1 MLKIRC
7 CCFRSV
13 LVAACLFTV
22 FVTPRG
28 LFAQQVQL
36 VAETEPLTPEEQR
49 LKFHLPPGFVIELVA
64 AEPDIRKPMNLKFDA
79 AGRLY
84 VTQSIEYP
92 FPVGTDEV
100 GRDTIRVL
108 VDSNGDGVPDTTHV
122 YAEGLNIPI
131 GITPVPGGVLAYS
144 IPELSYF
151 PAAPGE
157 LRAEGRRPLYASW
170 GFRDTHG
177 MCSSLNY
184 WIDGWVYGCHGFSNE
199 STVQGSDEKP
209 LRMQSGNT
217 YRLRPDGTRIEAY
230 TRGQVNPFGMCF
242 DPWGNVYTSDCH
254 TRPAY
259 MLLRGAYYPSF
270 GKPHDG
276 LGFGP
281 EIMQHAHGSTGLAG
295 IVYYEA
301 DRFPEEYQGN
311 LLIGNPV
318 TGRVNRDTLAWT
330 GSTPK
335 AIEQPD
341 FLWCDDPWF
350 RPVDLQL
357 APDGSLYIADFYNR
371 IIGHYEVPLQ
381 HPGRDRE
388 RGRIWRVRYVGTDS
402 TPARGTPVPALN
414 TASARELIAALDHP
428 NLWVR
433 VQATHQL
440 VDRIERETALAE
452 IDRLW
457 QTPQATPRQRAH
469 SLWVWA
475 RLGKEERVVPALQ
488 HSDPLVRTYALQVA
502 GDVSPH
508 VFPTFAVGVQQGM
521 RDADARVKLAA
532 VQAAAKHPQPGWER
546 ELLAIWNATDP
557 ADAMLIHAIRITL
570 RDHLAKYHSYDPTDE
585 QPREAD
591 QTQHIADVALG
602 VPDER
607 AAEFLDRQ
615 LTEQPP
621 AWFLARLEEFVRHI
635 IRHLP
640 QDRLQARMEF
650 LAQRGNWAMGQQ
662 LASLRA
668 ADRARQERGIP
679 RPDVLTAWADRL
691 ARASWEARHSG
702 TALELIRDFGLR
714 GHVESAREV
723 ADSTSAETNLR
734 KLAFETLVAIDVE
747 QAVSCGADW
756 LSSPTT
762 SSELQEHAAGM
773 LGRTNRADARE
784 LLLAKLQAAPEATAR
799 SIARGLAMTPTG
811 GSALMEALE
820 QGRASPRL
828 LQDGPIEQ
836 RLAAARLPEFQARRE
851 KLLQGFPAADERIL
865 KLISERRSRFSAAP
879 LDLAAGQALF
889 KQHCANCHRLGNE
902 GAKVGPELEG
912 VGLRGL
918 DRLLEDTLDPS
929 RVIDQAFRTT
939 VINTVTGKVITGLVL
954 REEGAVVV
962 LADEQGRE
970 IRVDNSDIEER
981 STIKLSPMPAN
992 IAEKLSETEFFH
1004 LMGYLLEQRTKSS
1017 AGE

>member
-1 MLKIRC
+1 MKFARTHATLTLPLTNAFTGVESMLKIRC

-108 VDSNGDGVPDTTHV
+108 DDSNGDGVPDTTHV

-475 RLGKEERVVPALQ
+475 RWERWNVWCPRAAAFRSSRSDVRPAGRRRCFATRF
-488 HSDPLVRTYALQVA
+488 S
-502 GDVSPH
+502 H
-508 VFPTFAVGVQQGM
+508 VCRGVQQGM

-607 AAEFLDRQ
+607 AAEFLIVNLRNS
-615 LTEQPP
+615 LRHGSWRAWRNSCVTSSATCLRIACRP
-621 AWFLARLEEFVRHI
+621 AWNFSRNAATG
-635 IRHLP
+635 
-640 QDRLQARMEF
+640 Q
-650 LAQRGNWAMGQQ
+650 WASSWPRCGQQ
-662 LASLRA
+662 TVPVRNEVSH
-668 ADRARQERGIP
+668 DQTC
-679 RPDVLTAWADRL
+679 LTAWADRL
-691 ARASWEARHSG
+691 ARASWEG
-702 TALELIRDFGLR
+702 
-714 GHVESAREV
+714 
-723 ADSTSAETNLR
+723 
-734 KLAFETLVAIDVE
+734 AIPV
-747 QAVSCGADW
+747 
-756 LSSPTT
+756 
-762 SSELQEHAAGM
+762 
-773 LGRTNRADARE
+773 
-784 LLLAKLQAAPEATAR
+784 
-799 SIARGLAMTPTG
+799 
-811 GSALMEALE
+811 
-820 QGRASPRL
+820 
-828 LQDGPIEQ
+828 
-836 RLAAARLPEFQARRE
+836 RRW
-851 KLLQGFPAADERIL
+851 
-865 KLISERRSRFSAAP
+865 S
-879 LDLAAGQALF
+879 
-889 KQHCANCHRLGNE
+889 
-902 GAKVGPELEG
+902 
-912 VGLRGL
+912 
-918 DRLLEDTLDPS
+918 
-929 RVIDQAFRTT
+929 
-939 VINTVTGKVITGLVL
+939 
-954 REEGAVVV
+954 
-962 LADEQGRE
+962 
-970 IRVDNSDIEER
+970 
-981 STIKLSPMPAN
+981 
-992 IAEKLSETEFFH
+992 
-1004 LMGYLLEQRTKSS
+1004 
-1017 AGE
+1017 